1 MSNLILIHTIH
12 TLHTMYK
19 LILLKTL
26 KIVLVLPDLK
36 ISWVTYKQRNINLRM
51 ANKLSGPFLNVAS

>member
-19 LILLKTL
+19 LILLKNL

-36 ISWVTYKQRNINLRM
+36 ISELHISREM
-51 ANKLSGPFLNVAS
+51 